1 MRISSKCRYGMAAM
15 ISIAKSEADC
25 VTIISISEKLGI
37 SKIYLEQVF
46 SLLKRAGLVNSIKGA
61 QGGYQLAM
69 PAEKIKIGD
78 IVRASETSLFETTEH
93 SVAERAEEIDRA
105 LDLAVWSKLDHA
117 IAETLNAV
125 TLSDL
130 CEEVERQKYGNET
143 MFYI

>member
-15 ISIAKSEADC
+15 ISIALSDVEC

-61 QGGYQLAM
+61 QGGYQLAIS
-69 PAEKIKIGD
+69 PEKITVGEIM
-78 IVRASETSLFETTEH
+78 RASETSLFEHTEN
-93 SVAERAEEIDRA
+93 SVSEKAEEIDKA
-105 LDLAVWSKLDHA
+105 LDVAVWSKLDEA
-117 IAETLNAV
+117 LALTLNDV

-130 CEEVERQKYGNET
+130 CAEVKRQKHGNDM